1 MAGLGVL
8 GAGIGTAV
16 TGPDLAA
23 ATTST
28 GSPRCSAGRCAHAF
42 SFTFDDGP
50 HVAKLGTGANR
61 TERVLDALRRERVR
75 GAFFIQTGV
84 SYRGAHPVG
93 RELVAR
99 MAADGHTVG
108 VHTGGT
114 VDHESHIVTQKEG
127 RLEGELEAACEYIRT
142 HTGCSPAYVRPTYGA
157 TNEAVLKTYAKVGL
171 TPLLWDVDGDRNGGC
186 DLGLATCRQ
195 RLRDGLRYVADRD
208 WKATTAAAPTIVL
221 LYHDIRSGTSTYV
234 PDLVATVRNLTKE
247 LDPGNGEAVF
257 RQP

>member
-1 MAGLGVL
+1 MAGFGVL
-8 GAGIGTAV
+8 GAGSGIAMTS
-16 TGPDLAA
+16 PDLAA
-23 ATTST
+23 DTTST
-28 GSPRCSAGRCAHAF
+28 GPSRRSAGRHTHAF

-50 HVAKLGTGANR
+50 HVAKLGAGVNR

-114 VDHESHIVTQKEG
+114 ADHESHIVAQKAG

-142 HTGCSPAYVRPTYGA
+142 HTGYSPTYVRPTYGA
-157 TNEAVLKTYAKVGL
+157 TNDAVLKTYARVGL
-171 TPLLWDVDGDRNGGC
+171 TPLLWDVDGDGGRNL
-186 DLGLATCRQ
+186 DLATLRQ
-195 RLRDGLRYVADRD
+195 RLRDGLGDVADRD
-208 WKATTAAAPTIVL
+208 WKGTTAAAPTIVL
-221 LYHDIRSGTSTYV
+221 LYHEIQSGTSTSI
-234 PDLVATVRNLTKE
+234 PDLVVTVRNLTKE
-247 LDPGNGEAVF
+247 LDPGHGEAVF
-257 RQP
+257 RRP